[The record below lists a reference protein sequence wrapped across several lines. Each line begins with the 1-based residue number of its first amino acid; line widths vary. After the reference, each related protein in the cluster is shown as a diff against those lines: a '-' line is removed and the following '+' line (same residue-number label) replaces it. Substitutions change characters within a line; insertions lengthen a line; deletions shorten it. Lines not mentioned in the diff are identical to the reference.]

1 MGGLKFDADPGG
13 YSAEVPLSRPLIRV
27 EGVSKAY
34 GSDEERVSAL
44 ADTSLEVQPG
54 ELFAIVGPSGCGKST
69 LLDLIAG
76 FALPDEGRVLVH
88 GEEVTGPD
96 SHRVLIFQDHGLL
109 PWRSALANVELGLE
123 VQGVPP
129 ADRRERAGEWLR
141 LMGLKGFEG
150 KKAHELSGGMRQR
163 VNIARAL
170 AVDPEV
176 LLMDEPFG
184 AVDALTRLRLQ
195 DELLSLRRKGEKT
208 IVLVTHD
215 IEEALYLGDRVAVMT
230 ERPGRLSVV
239 VGVELTE
246 PRNRTAAEFMRLR
259 ERIMEE
265 FRLLPDRP
273 APEYSI

>member
-1 MGGLKFDADPGG
+1 MARNEGSVEA
-13 YSAEVPLSRPLIRV
+13 SRRRTLIGV

-34 GSDEERVSAL
+34 GQGKERVSAL
-44 ADTSLEVQPG
+44 VDVSLEVEPG

-76 FALPDEGRVLVH
+76 FASPDAG
-88 GEEVTGPD
+88 
-96 SHRVLIFQDHGLL
+96 RVLIFQEHGLL

-123 VQGVPP
+123 VQGVSRV
-129 ADRRERAGEWLR
+129 DRRRKAREWLR
-141 LMGLKGFEG
+141 LMGLEDFSH

-170 AVDPEV
+170 AVDPEI

-230 ERPGRLSVV
+230 ERPGRLSTVIR
-239 VGVELTE
+239 VELSE
-246 PRNRTAAEFMRLR
+246 PRNRTSTEFMRLR
-259 ERIMEE
+259 ERVMEE

-273 APEYSI
+273 APEYLI

>member
-1 MGGLKFDADPGG
+1 VGDLRVGMARNEGSVEA
-13 YSAEVPLSRPLIRV
+13 SRLRTLIGV

-34 GSDEERVSAL
+34 GQGKERVSAL
-44 ADTSLEVQPG
+44 VDVSLEVEPG

-76 FALPDEGRVLVH
+76 FASPDEGRVLVH
-88 GEEVTGPD
+88 GEEVVGPD
-96 SHRVLIFQDHGLL
+96 SGRVLIFQEHGLL

-123 VQGVPP
+123 VQGVSRV
-129 ADRRERAGEWLR
+129 DRRRKAREWLR
-141 LMGLKGFEG
+141 LMGLEDFAH

-170 AVDPEV
+170 AVDPEI

-230 ERPGRLSVV
+230 ERPGRLSTVIR
-239 VGVELTE
+239 VELSE
-246 PRNRTAAEFMRLR
+246 PRNRTSTEFMRLR
-259 ERIMEE
+259 ERVMEE

-273 APEYSI
+273 APEYLI

>member
-1 MGGLKFDADPGG
+1 MARNEGSVEA
-13 YSAEVPLSRPLIRV
+13 SRLRTLIGV

-34 GSDEERVSAL
+34 G
-44 ADTSLEVQPG
+44 QG

-76 FALPDEGRVLVH
+76 FASPDEGRVLVH
-88 GEEVTGPD
+88 GEEVVGPD
-96 SHRVLIFQDHGLL
+96 SGRVLIFQEHGLL

-123 VQGVPP
+123 VQGVSRV
-129 ADRRERAGEWLR
+129 DRRRKAREWLR
-141 LMGLKGFEG
+141 LMGLEDFAH

-170 AVDPEV
+170 AVDPEI

-230 ERPGRLSVV
+230 ERPGRLSTVIR
-239 VGVELTE
+239 VELSE
-246 PRNRTAAEFMRLR
+246 PRNRTSTEFMRLR
-259 ERIMEE
+259 ERVMEE

-273 APEYSI
+273 APEYLI